1 MPPRP
6 APPHAPPPACSRL
19 GAPPPPALSRLGAP
33 PPALSRRAALGAAL
47 ALGAAP
53 RLALADA
60 VDDALRDVARARE
73 KFRTLACPFTQER
86 VLGLLASK
94 VTSRGDL
101 TLVRPDRLRWH
112 LEPPDE
118 ATYWLTPEGVAYRSR
133 EGSGKAAG
141 GSFGATLG
149 DLLVALGGDLA
160 TLRGRYG
167 IAADRGADGLTLTL
181 TPKAA
186 DAAKQLRSLRLTL
199 APDLLAP
206 SRLVLEEPGDDRAT
220 IVFGPAKLNA
230 PVDPARMKPPA

>member
-1 MPPRP
+1 MTPRRP
-6 APPHAPPPACSRL
+6 APPAPAPA
-19 GAPPPPALSRLGAP
+19 APSPGV
-33 PPALSRRAALGAAL
+33 SRRAALGAAAL
-47 ALGAAP
+47 ALGAP
-53 RLALADA
+53 RRASADPA
-60 VDDALRDVARARE
+60 DDALRDVAKARE

-118 ATYWLTPEGVAYRSR
+118 ATYWVAPEGVAYRSR
-133 EGSGKAAG
+133 EGGGKSGPVG
-141 GSFGATLG
+141 PWGALLA

-160 TLRGRYG
+160 KLRARYA
-167 IAADRGADGLTLTL
+167 INAERGADGLTLAL

-186 DAAKQLRSLRLTL
+186 DAAKVLRSLRLTL

-206 SRLVLEEPGDDRAT
+206 ARLVLEEPGDDRSVVA
-220 IVFGPAKLNA
+220 FGPAKLNA
-230 PVDPARMKPPA
+230 PIDPARMKPPA